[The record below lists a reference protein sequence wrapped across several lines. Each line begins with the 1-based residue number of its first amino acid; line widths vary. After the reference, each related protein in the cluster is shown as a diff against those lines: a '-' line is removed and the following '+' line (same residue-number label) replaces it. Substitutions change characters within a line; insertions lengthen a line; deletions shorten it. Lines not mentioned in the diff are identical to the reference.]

1 MACFPHRFQFRE
13 QSREKNKKARKLGAL
28 FLFFFIE
35 RALVR
40 FFGKL
45 KDAAMQFDPPP
56 PPPNLFLFSNPY
68 LVRTVLS
75 ELKISR

>member
-13 QSREKNKKARKLGAL
+13 QSRKKNKKARKLGAL
-28 FLFFFIE
+28 FFFFFFIE

-45 KDAAMQFDPPP
+45 KDAAMQFDPHPHPP
-56 PPPNLFLFSNPY
+56 TSSFS
-68 LVRTVLS
+68 RTP
-75 ELKISR
+75 I